1 MQKRKAAKLHTDQM
15 IVNTK
20 WPLKE
25 AQNDKKDQQ
34 MINNYPSQAKKNRL
48 SEYQILVSNN
58 D

>member
-15 IVNTK
+15 IANTK

-34 MINNYPSQAKKNRL
+34 MINNYPSQAK
-48 SEYQILVSNN
+48 
-58 D
+58 